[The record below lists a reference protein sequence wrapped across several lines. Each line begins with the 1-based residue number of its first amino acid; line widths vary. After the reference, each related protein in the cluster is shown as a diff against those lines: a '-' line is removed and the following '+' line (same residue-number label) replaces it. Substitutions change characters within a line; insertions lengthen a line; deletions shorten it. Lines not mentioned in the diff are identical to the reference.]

1 MSASESEVAQLC
13 LTLSDPMDCSL
24 PGFSV
29 HGIFQARGLEWVPLQ
44 CLQGRFTRTATSA
57 LRSQSLI
64 HVLDKID
71 GCFIEAEEEACH
83 KELLV

>member
-13 LTLSDPMDCSL
+13 LTHSDPMDSAYQAS
-24 PGFSV
+24 PSMGFSRQEDWS
-29 HGIFQARGLEWVPLQ
+29 GVPLQ